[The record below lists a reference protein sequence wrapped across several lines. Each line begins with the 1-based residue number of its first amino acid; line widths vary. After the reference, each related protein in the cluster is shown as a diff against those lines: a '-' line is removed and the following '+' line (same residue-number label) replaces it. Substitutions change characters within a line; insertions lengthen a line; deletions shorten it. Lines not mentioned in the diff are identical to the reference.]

1 MSSVPPA
8 AAAKIG
14 RIIVTVYKT
23 WPVVLAMA
31 GSAWGTY
38 SWLQMQLD
46 TRIEAQTAP
55 AIAEALAAERK
66 QTAAR
71 FDAQYRAFERLQLR
85 LKKSQDDLQR
95 LYWLYVGDVAAARQ
109 RNRRL
114 RDLAAARARIAFDE
128 QLRKGKSLQDAM
140 SAVLATSP

>member
-1 MSSVPPA
+1 MPSEPPA

-14 RIIVTVYKT
+14 KIIVTVYKT

-55 AIAEALAAERK
+55 AIAEALATERA

-71 FDAQYRAFERLQLR
+71 FNAQYQAFERLQLR
-85 LKKSQDDLQR
+85 LKKNEDNLQR
-95 LYWLYVGDVAAARQ
+95 LYWLYVGEVAAARQ
-109 RNRRL
+109 RNKRL
-114 RDLAAARARIAFDE
+114 QDLAAAQARIAFDE
-128 QLRKGKSLQDAM
+128 QLRKGKSLQDAL
-140 SAVLATSP
+140 SAVLATPP